1 VNSSLMVV
9 LGLGLVMGM
18 QHATE
23 ADHLAAVASLVGPE
37 RSLARGLRHGIAWGL
52 GHTLTLLLVAGGV
65 SMLGWVISPA
75 LAGRFEQV
83 VGAMLIALGISL
95 AWRLRRERFHFHGHR
110 HDDGAAHFH
119 GHAHGVKSVALR
131 QDQHLHGHRL
141 PARSLLVG
149 MVHGLAG
156 SAALALLVSQAMP
169 SAAWGVVYVLV
180 FGFGSILGMALLSG
194 ALAIPMGLTA
204 RRMTRLH
211 GVVNGAVACFSI
223 GLGTRLLLAVG

>member
-1 VNSSLMVV
+1 VNSSLVIV

-37 RSLARGLRHGIAWGL
+37 RSLSRGLRHGIAWGL

-65 SMLGWVISPA
+65 IVMGLVISPA
-75 LAGRFEQV
+75 MAGRFEQV
-83 VGAMLIALGISL
+83 VGAMLMILGVNL
-95 AWRLRRERFHFHGHR
+95 VWRLRRERFHFHGH
-110 HDDGAAHFH
+110 HHGDGAAHFH
-119 GHAHGVKSVALR
+119 VHAHRPRSSPVQQER
-131 QDQHLHGHRL
+131 HLHGHRL
-141 PARSLLVG
+141 PARSVLVG

-169 SAAWGVVYVLV
+169 SAAWSVAYVLV
-180 FGFGSILGMALLSG
+180 FGIGSILGMALLSG

-211 GVVNGAVACFSI
+211 GLVNVVVALFSI
-223 GLGTRLLLAVG
+223 GLGARLLMTMG

>member
-1 VNSSLMVV
+1 MNSSLMIV
-9 LGLGLVMGM
+9 LALGFVMGM

-65 SMLGWVISPA
+65 SILGWVISPV

-83 VGAMLIALGISL
+83 VGAMLILLGVNL

-110 HDDGAAHFH
+110 HTGGAAHFH
-119 GHAHGVKSVALR
+119 GHAHGLQSPAAGRSV
-131 QDQHLHGHRL
+131 HLHGHQL
-141 PARSLLVG
+141 PARTVLVG

-156 SAALALLVSQAMP
+156 SAALALLVSQTMP
-169 SAAWGVVYVLV
+169 SAAWGLGYVLV
-180 FGFGSILGMALLSG
+180 FGVGSILGMAVLSG

-204 RRMTRLH
+204 RRLTGLH
-211 GVVNGAVACFSI
+211 GVFNAAVACLSI
-223 GLGTRLLLAVG
+223 GLGARLLLVLG